1 MGLDA
6 GSREVLLDLIY
17 RLSLDDKAS
26 DGEARAPG
34 DGAAKERRGKER
46 SGDDGDD
53 EARPNSCEKNPW
65 AGRAESAES
74 EELRLDVDGGS
85 IARCLGSTAFMY
97 GATAR
102 KWDSPAGVAT
112 GSAGRV
118 SWTFW

>member
-1 MGLDA
+1 MFYTSQGSIHREGTVDAAGTQSSLEDYLLGLD
-6 GSREVLLDLIY
+6 L
-17 RLSLDDKAS
+17 
-26 DGEARAPG
+26 
-34 DGAAKERRGKER
+34 
-46 SGDDGDD
+46 DGDD

>member
-1 MGLDA
+1 MVVPSSLNRKTDMLNRCESCRVTQSMADALDID
-6 GSREVLLDLIY
+6 LDLD
-17 RLSLDDKAS
+17 LDL
-26 DGEARAPG
+26 
-34 DGAAKERRGKER
+34 
-46 SGDDGDD
+46 DGDD